1 MKTFIILLTVLVAG
15 VAQAQTT
22 PKQAAQSPKQNDHA
36 MTTVLPSKLEPGDLA
51 IKLEKPNEIQCG
63 RVTYSG
69 VAVQV
74 VKTREPW
81 QLINPFAPAEYG
93 SGRQNLDHDIVT
105 GKPTAF
111 KLFSISF

>member
-1 MKTFIILLTVLVAG
+1 MKTFIILLTMLVVR
-15 VAQAQTT
+15 VAQAQT
-22 PKQAAQSPKQNDHA
+22 PKLAAPAPKQNDHS

-51 IKLEKPNEIQCG
+51 IKIEKPNEIQHG

-74 VKTREPW
+74 VKSKEPW

-93 SGRQNLDHDIVT
+93 SGRQNLDHDLIT

-111 KLFSISF
+111 KFFSISF